1 MRLVRLT
8 LPIVFCLPIGFA
20 QQTQI
25 LFEGARLVN
34 GDGSVTENSAFLIA
48 NGKFTSDRQKGRRES
63 ARGSGARRLGR
74 KP

>member
-1 MRLVRLT
+1 MRLVRFT
-8 LPIVFCLPIGFA
+8 LPIVLCLPIGFA

-34 GDGSVTENSAFLIA
+34 GDGSV
-48 NGKFTSDRQKGRRES
+48 RRAS
-63 ARGSGARRLGR
+63 IWPA